1 MTCALHPAQAQ
12 VTRFERY
19 AMEHNM
25 QIPNQTTRR
34 TLLRGAVLGGT
45 GIAAASLLAPASASA
60 AHAGGGGFVFPG
72 VDVVIDTAHAT
83 TEVAALVRRY
93 LASKSAHDL
102 DGWMSFFSRRQ
113 ITYVDAVADLA
124 WYSWDAL
131 RDALSQFVP
140 NWPSDGKSYPTRILG
155 DATGAIVFF
164 TNTEGL
170 FGPSEIRAAG
180 VIDFRNHKITRQV
193 DYWDGRHFGIAN
205 KVALA
210 PFSTGPVTDFGES
223 TVGETAAPAM
233 KNVVYKLAQA
243 LRNGDGASAAEL
255 FAPGAVFEDMPAHLQ
270 IVGPR
275 SIGTY
280 LTQAAALLPYAGG
293 GTAVRHVVGSAV
305 GGGYEWTASNNAAPR
320 GIVALELDRWRKITR
335 LTALWDGSLMDDST
349 LISLARTS
357 VER

>member
-1 MTCALHPAQAQ
+1 
-12 VTRFERY
+12 
-19 AMEHNM
+19 M
-25 QIPNQTTRR
+25 QIPNQATRR
-34 TLLRGAVLGGT
+34 RLLRGALLGGT

-60 AHAGGGGFVFPG
+60 ADAGGGFVFPG
-72 VDVVIDTAHAT
+72 VDVVIDSSHAT
-83 TEVAALVRRY
+83 TEVAALVLRY

-113 ITYVDAVADLA
+113 ITYIDAVVDAAY
-124 WYSWDAL
+124 YSWDAL
-131 RDALSQFVP
+131 RDALSQFMP

-155 DATGAIVFF
+155 NATGAIVFF
-164 TNTEGL
+164 TDTEGL

-180 VIDFRNHKITRQV
+180 VINFRDHKITRQI

-205 KVALA
+205 KAALA
-210 PFSTGPVTDFGES
+210 AYSSGPVTDFGES

-233 KNVVYKLAQA
+233 KNVVSKLAQA
-243 LRNGDGASAAEL
+243 LRQGDGASAAEL

-270 IVGPR
+270 LVGPR

-280 LTQAAALLPYAGG
+280 LSQAASLLPYAGG

-305 GGGYEWTASNNAAPR
+305 GGGYEWTASNNAVPR
-320 GIVALELDRWRKITR
+320 GIVGLELDRWGKITR

-349 LISLARTS
+349 LVSLARTAI
-357 VER
+357 ER